1 MDFSQYQGSL
11 MHFKKMNRYLMIAL
25 LAMSIALVGMSFAM
39 YRAIGHKSVV
49 LMPPVLSQQM
59 TISDVMP
66 DASYLQQMGLFLIS
80 LRLNITP
87 NNVEHNFKTFLDHVN
102 SKIYG
107 QVSVDLDAETQ
118 AVQQSRITSAF
129 YPREQSIDADT
140 LSVKI
145 TGRLDK
151 YVGNRQ
157 ISSKDQTYVLT
168 FDYSKGSLTITDY
181 YRLSDRAKGQKD
193 QKN

>member
-1 MDFSQYQGSL
+1 MEFSQYQGSL
-11 MHFKKMNRYLMIAL
+11 AHFKQVNRYLMIAL
-25 LAMSIALVGMSFAM
+25 IAMAMALVGMSIAV

-87 NNVEHNFKTFLDHVN
+87 SNVENHFQTFLTHVH
-102 SKIYG
+102 SSIYG
-107 QVSVDLDAETQ
+107 QISVDLDAEVK
-118 AVQQSRITSAF
+118 AIQQGRITSAF

-140 LSVKI
+140 LAVKI

-157 ISSKDQTYVLT
+157 ISSKDQTYVLV

-181 YRLSDRAKGQKD
+181 YRLGD
-193 QKN
+193 QDQTTV

>member
-1 MDFSQYQGSL
+1 MEYQQYQGSL
-11 MHFKKMNRYLMIAL
+11 AHFKKMNRYLTIVL
-25 LAMSIALVGMSFAM
+25 LAMAVALVGMSIAV

-49 LMPPVLSQQM
+49 LMPPVLTQQM

-66 DASYLQQMGLFLIS
+66 DAAYLQQMGLFLVS

-87 NNVEHNFKTFLDHVN
+87 SNIDNHFKTFLTHVN
-102 SKIYG
+102 SSIYG
-107 QVSVDLDAETQ
+107 QVSVELDEEIK
-118 AVQQSRITSAF
+118 AVQRGRITSAF
-129 YPREQSIDADT
+129 YPREQLINPHD

-157 ISSKDQTYVLT
+157 ISSKDQTYLLT
-168 FDYSKGSLTITDY
+168 FDYNQGHLSIIDY
-181 YRLSDRAKGQKD
+181 YRLESNQDKATKK
-193 QKN
+193 